1 MTSSKN
7 IAIFHYQVGNTDG
20 VSLEIEKWQTALENL
35 GHRVTLCA
43 GDLGV
48 RDGCLIPEMYHHL
61 SEIELIDRNSFRKLT
76 DFSVSELWDEISD
89 RARSLEIKFEDFI
102 RSNQIDLLLPNNLW
116 SVAMNLPAAVA
127 LENVRRKLALPA
139 IAHHHDFYW
148 ERKGDINLTCY
159 PVMEIAD
166 RYLPPHKP
174 DIRHVVINSLAK
186 DELYERKGV
195 DALIVPNVMDF
206 DSTEGQLDEYN
217 RDLRDSIGLKP
228 NDIFILQATRIVTRK
243 AIELAIDLVRA
254 LNEPD
259 RREKLLNTRLYNG
272 QKFSK
277 DSNIVLVLAGYD
289 KDDATGTY
297 LQRLLDKAARE
308 NVKIKHI
315 APIVAN
321 TRQEH
326 ADKKLYSLWDCYAS
340 ADLVTYPSVWEGWGN
355 QLLEALRARL
365 PVVLFEYPVFAAD
378 IKSSGL
384 DVVSLGEKIVGMD
397 ETKLLKVPEETI
409 QKAADDCVRLLTDRD
424 HRESVTEK
432 NFRICQKAYSLTRL
446 QEQLADMLESL
457 T

>member
-1 MTSSKN
+1 
-7 IAIFHYQVGNTDG
+7 
-20 VSLEIEKWQTALENL
+20 
-35 GHRVTLCA
+35 
-43 GDLGV
+43 
-48 RDGCLIPEMYHHL
+48 
-61 SEIELIDRNSFRKLT
+61 
-76 DFSVSELWDEISD
+76 
-89 RARSLEIKFEDFI
+89 
-102 RSNQIDLLLPNNLW
+102 
-116 SVAMNLPAAVA
+116 
-127 LENVRRKLALPA
+127 
-139 IAHHHDFYW
+139 
-148 ERKGDINLTCY
+148 
-159 PVMEIAD
+159 MEIAD